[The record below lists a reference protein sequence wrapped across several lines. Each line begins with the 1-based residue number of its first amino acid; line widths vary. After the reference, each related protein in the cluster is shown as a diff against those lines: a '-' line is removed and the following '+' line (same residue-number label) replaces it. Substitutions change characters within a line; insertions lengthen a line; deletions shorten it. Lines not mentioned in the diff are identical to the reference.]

1 MIFAQAGA
9 VCTCLLQSRRSSEMD
24 NEIKSIPMVALR
36 GMTIMPDMVV
46 HFDVS
51 RERSIAAVQEA
62 MVEEQKIFLVAQ
74 KSIETENPGQDDLHT
89 VGTIATI
96 RQIIKLPKQ
105 IVRVLVSGE
114 TRGILKEI
122 EFSDP
127 YLRASVEVKEETE
140 EIPDDANTQAMVRGL
155 KDIFIE
161 YASRNGKLSKEFVAQ
176 IAEKD
181 DLRCLMDE
189 ICANT
194 PFHQADQQELL
205 EEIDLWTRYD
215 KLCFKLVNEVQ
226 VMGIKDEIQ
235 RKVKERVDKH
245 QREYI
250 LREQLKLIRE
260 ELGDDNTMS
269 DAEEFEQAL
278 KEMEAPEEVKEK
290 LQKEINRFKSSM
302 NSPAESGVIRTYI
315 ETLLEMPWE
324 KRVEDSTDLDKAQK
338 ILDEE
343 HYGLEQVKERILE
356 YLAVRMLTKK
366 GESPILCL
374 AGPPGTGKTSIA
386 RSLAKAMNKPY
397 VRISLGGVRDEAEI
411 RGHRKTYVGAMPGRI
426 ANGIR
431 TAGVKNP
438 VLLLDEIDKVSTDYK
453 GDTFSALLEVLDS
466 EQNRKFR
473 DHYLEVPLDLSEVM
487 FITTANT
494 LQTIPRPLLDRM
506 EVIEVTSY
514 TENEK
519 LHIAEEHLI
528 PKQLERNGLTPE
540 QLSISRKAVWKMA
553 RNYTKEAGVRQLERE
568 IGNICRKS
576 AKEIL
581 TSKKKKIS
589 VTEKNISRFLGK
601 EKYSYQMANE
611 APEVGIVRGLAWT
624 SVGGDTL
631 QIEVNVM
638 PGKGE
643 IMLTGQLGDVM
654 KESARTGISYIRS
667 VSGRY
672 DIPED
677 FFETHDIHVHIPE
690 GAVPKDG
697 PSAGITM
704 ATAMLSAV
712 TGRKVRADLAMTG
725 EVTLRGRVLPI
736 GGLKEKL
743 LAAKNAGITTVL
755 VPKKN
760 MADVEEI
767 SSEITRGLE
776 ILPMETMDEVL
787 KAALI
792 SRDGDE
798 EKNGN

>member
-1 MIFAQAGA
+1 
-9 VCTCLLQSRRSSEMD
+9 MD
-24 NEIKSIPMVALR
+24 NEIKSLPMVALR
-36 GMTIMPDMVV
+36 GMTIMPEMVV

-51 RERSIAAVQEA
+51 RERSIAAIQEA
-62 MVEEQKIFLVAQ
+62 MVEEQKIFLTAQ
-74 KSIETENPGQDDLHT
+74 KSIETEDPGQDDVYEVGT
-89 VGTIATI
+89 VGTIK
-96 RQIIKLPKQ
+96 QLIKLPKH

-114 TRGILKEI
+114 TRGILRRI
-122 EFSDP
+122 EQKDP
-127 YLRASVEVKEETE
+127 YLRAEVEVIDESGL
-140 EIPDDANTQAMVRGL
+140 EIPDDLNSQAMERGL
-155 KDIFIE
+155 KDMFVD
-161 YASRNGKLSKEFVAQ
+161 YASKNGKMSKEAVAQ
-176 IAEKD
+176 IADMKG
-181 DLRCLMDE
+181 LKKLVDE
-189 ICANT
+189 IAANIPLSYT
-194 PFHQADQQELL
+194 DQQELL
-205 EEIDLWTRYD
+205 SETDFWKRYE
-215 KLCFKLVNEVQ
+215 KLAFKLVNEVQ
-226 VMGIKDEIQ
+226 IMDIKAEIQ

-260 ELGDDNTMS
+260 ELGEDSTVS
-269 DAEEFEQAL
+269 DAEEFENEL
-278 KEMEAPEEVKEK
+278 KELEAPKEVKEK
-290 LQKEINRFKSSM
+290 LKKEISRFKSSI
-302 NSPAESGVIRTYI
+302 NSPSENAVIRTYI
-315 ETLLEMPWE
+315 ETLLEMPW
-324 KRVEDSTDLDKAQK
+324 DKASEDNEDIAYAKQV
-338 ILDEE
+338 LEE
-343 HYGLEQVKERILE
+343 DHYGLEQVKERILE
-356 YLAVRMLTKK
+356 FLAVRTLAKK
-366 GESPILCL
+366 GSSPILCL
-374 AGPPGTGKTSIA
+374 VGPPGTGKTSIA
-386 RSLAKAMNKPY
+386 KSLARAMKKKY

-438 VLLLDEIDKVSTDYK
+438 VMLLDEIDKVSTDYK

-466 EQNRKFR
+466 EQNSRFR

-506 EVIEVTSY
+506 EVIEISSY

-519 LHIAEEHLI
+519 LHIAQEHLI
-528 PKQLERNGLTPE
+528 PKQLEQHGLSAE
-540 QLSISRKAVWKMA
+540 QLSFSRHAVWKMA

-568 IGNICRKS
+568 IGNVCRKA

-581 TSKKKKIS
+581 TTDRKKIS
-589 VTEKNISRFLGK
+589 VTDRNIQKFLGK
-601 EKYSYQMANE
+601 EKYSYQMVN
-611 APEVGIVRGLAWT
+611 PEPEIGIVRGLAWT

-638 PGKGE
+638 PGGGE

-667 VSGRY
+667 VSRKYGIA
-672 DIPED
+672 DD
-677 FFETHDIHVHIPE
+677 FFEKHDIHVHIPE

-712 TGRKVRADLAMTG
+712 TERRVRADLAMTG

-743 LAAKNAGITTVL
+743 LAAKNAGMKTVL

-760 MADVEEI
+760 KADVEEI
-767 SSEITRGLE
+767 SAEITRGLE
-776 ILPMETMDEVL
+776 ILYVESMDEVL
-787 KAALI
+787 EQALAQ
-792 SRDGDE
+792 
-798 EKNGN
+798 

>member
-1 MIFAQAGA
+1 
-9 VCTCLLQSRRSSEMD
+9 MD
-24 NEIKSIPMVALR
+24 NEIKSLPMVPLR
-36 GMTIMPDMVV
+36 GMTIMPGMVV

-51 RERSIAAVQEA
+51 RARSIAAVQEA
-62 MVEEQKIFLVAQ
+62 MVEEQKIFLTAQ
-74 KSIETENPGQDDLHT
+74 KSIDTEEPGAEDVYEIGT
-89 VGTIATI
+89 VGTV

-114 TRGILKEI
+114 TRGRLKKI
-122 EFSDP
+122 EFSEP
-127 YLRASVEVKEETE
+127 YLRAEV
-140 EIPDDANTQAMVRGL
+140 
-155 KDIFIE
+155 
-161 YASRNGKLSKEFVAQ
+161 
-176 IAEKD
+176 
-181 DLRCLMDE
+181 
-189 ICANT
+189 
-194 PFHQADQQELL
+194 ELL
-205 EEIDLWTRYD
+205 EEHDQEMPEDVNSEAMERSLKDMLVEYSSKNGKMSKESVAQLMEIKGLRRLVDEIAANIPLYYTDQQEILDETDLKKRYE
-215 KLCFKLVNEVQ
+215 KLAFKLVNEVQ
-226 VMGIKDEIQ
+226 IMNIKDEIQ

-260 ELGDDNTMS
+260 ELGEDSTVS
-269 DAEEFEQAL
+269 DAEEFEASL
-278 KEMEAPEEVKEK
+278 KKLKAPKEVKDK
-290 LQKEINRFKSSM
+290 LQKEISRFKSSM

-315 ETLLEMPWE
+315 ETLLEMPW
-324 KRVEDSTDLDKAQK
+324 DKASKDNQDINYAK
-338 ILDEE
+338 QVLEE
-343 HYGLEQVKERILE
+343 DHYGLEQVKERILE
-356 YLAVRMLTKK
+356 FLAVRTLTQK

-386 RSLAKAMNKPY
+386 KSLARALKKPY

-438 VLLLDEIDKVSTDYK
+438 VMLLDEIDKVSTDYK

-466 EQNRKFR
+466 EQNSRFR

-506 EVIEVTSY
+506 EVIEITSY

-519 LHIAEEHLI
+519 LHIAAEHLI
-528 PKQLERNGLTPE
+528 PKQLEKHGLTAN
-540 QLSISRKAVWKMA
+540 QLTFSRQAVWKMA

-568 IGNICRKS
+568 IGNVCRKA

-581 TSKKKKIS
+581 TTGREKIA
-589 VTEKNISRFLGK
+589 VTDRNIHRFLGK
-601 EKYSYQMANE
+601 EKYTYQMANP
-611 APEVGIVRGLAWT
+611 APEIGIVRGLAWT

-638 PGKGE
+638 PGSGE
-643 IMLTGQLGDVM
+643 LMLTGQLGDVM
-654 KESARTGISYIRS
+654 KESAQTGISYIRS

-672 DIPED
+672 GIEED
-677 FFETHDIHVHIPE
+677 FFEKHDIHVHIPE

-712 TGRKVRADLAMTG
+712 TGKRVRADLAMTG
-725 EVTLRGRVLPI
+725 EITLRGRVLAI

-743 LAAKNAGITTVL
+743 LAAKSAGIKTVL
-755 VPKKN
+755 IPKDN
-760 MADVEEI
+760 RADAEEL
-767 SSEITRGLE
+767 SVEITKGLE
-776 ILPMETMDEVL
+776 ILPVENMEEVL
-787 KAALI
+787 SRALA
-792 SRDGDE
+792 DE
-798 EKNGN
+798 MEKTENTAG